1 MVAVWLRGLFGISP
15 RNRTA
20 SSDPR
25 KEARRTV
32 NHPVKVH
39 VDGRLVECRTINLS
53 ASGAL
58 VDTALETTVGSTVQI
73 QADQLPRLVAAR
85 VARIGAHSTAI
96 RFQSIDL
103 GASLV
108 ASITA
113 EDARA
118 NASSRTAGRSARSV
132 RTGSSGR

>member
-1 MVAVWLRGLFGISP
+1 MVAVWLKGLFGFASH
-15 RNRTA
+15 NRTA

-32 NHPVKVH
+32 NHPIKVH

-58 VDTALETTVGSTVQI
+58 VDTALETAVGSTVQV
-73 QADQLPRLVAAR
+73 QADRLPRLVAAR
-85 VARIGAHSTAI
+85 VARIGANSTAI

-113 EDARA
+113 EDARV
-118 NASSRTAGRSARSV
+118 NAVSRGPARGSRPIRSGSV
-132 RTGSSGR
+132 GK